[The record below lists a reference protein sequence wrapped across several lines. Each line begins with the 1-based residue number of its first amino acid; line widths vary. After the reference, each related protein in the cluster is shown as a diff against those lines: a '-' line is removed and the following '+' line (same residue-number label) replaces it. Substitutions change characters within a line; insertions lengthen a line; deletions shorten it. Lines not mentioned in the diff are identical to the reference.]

1 MAEANRKRKRHDQL
15 DRAAS
20 EQSARTHDNV
30 VRTRPDHPG
39 MDASLADV
47 LDDEVARERMSEVPE
62 HEKPSE

>member
-1 MAEANRKRKRHDQL
+1 MAENSPKRERRDQV

-47 LDDEVARERMSEVPE
+47 LDDELARERMSEVPE
-62 HEKPSE
+62 HEKPAE